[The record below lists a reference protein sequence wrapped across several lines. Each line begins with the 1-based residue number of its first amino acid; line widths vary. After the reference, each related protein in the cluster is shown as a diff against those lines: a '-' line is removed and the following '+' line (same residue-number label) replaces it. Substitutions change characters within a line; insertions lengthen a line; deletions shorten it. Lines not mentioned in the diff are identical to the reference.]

1 MRSEWRARRA
11 QVALRDILH
20 HIELAFERIDD
31 FDEARFAS
39 DLRTQYAVIRCFE
52 IISEA
57 SRRLPDEMKA
67 RHGSI
72 PWRDIAAAGNVYRH
86 EYEDVS
92 HALVS
97 ETVQA
102 ALAPLRTAT
111 LIEVGCS

>member
-1 MRSEWRARRA
+1 
-11 QVALRDILH
+11 L
-20 HIELAFERIDD
+20 
-31 FDEARFAS
+31 
-39 DLRTQYAVIRCFE
+39 E

-67 RHGSI
+67 RHGNI

-86 EYEDVS
+86 EYDDVS
-92 HALVS
+92 PALVWES
-97 ETVQA
+97 VQA